1 MKEMEPQM
9 DADARR
15 SAGKRIGILSVHLG
29 CLAILLLLGSGCQQ
43 LEGAAS
49 FGQRL
54 TDFATGRTALNS
66 AVRMESQAF
75 PDERREGINGLSS
88 RTFGRKE
95 PYTTRYQQIA
105 QSDKD
110 WLVRATAIR
119 ALNRS
124 RDASATPIFVKAL
137 ADESDLVRT
146 EACKALVHMPDQTAV
161 APLVKLV
168 SDPGQQRD
176 VRIWAANAL
185 KHYPTLEVAR
195 TLASQLNNRDFSVA
209 WQSHQS
215 LVDLTGKD
223 MNYSEPAWLQYL
235 ATTQNPFG

>member
-1 MKEMEPQM
+1 MKVMEPQM
-9 DADARR
+9 NADARR
-15 SAGKRIGILSVHLG
+15 YGKRIGVLSAHLG

-49 FGQRL
+49 FGRRL
-54 TDFATGRTALNS
+54 TDFATGRTALKS
-66 AVRMESQAF
+66 ATQMENQVY
-75 PDERREGINGLSS
+75 PDERREGINDLSD

-105 QSDKD
+105 QTDKD

-137 ADESDLVRT
+137 ADESDVVRT
-146 EACKALVHMPDQTAV
+146 EACKALVHMPDQSAV

-185 KHYPTLEVAR
+185 KHYRTLEVAR

-209 WQSHQS
+209 WQSHRT

-223 MNYSEPAWLQYL
+223 LSYNEPAWLQYL